1 MKSLKSALF
10 AFAIIV
16 SGTVYSQ
23 SSEDYAA
30 LSEFLPAG
38 KLSGLQENQAG
49 YAKIAIL
56 NRHAYYLGDPGPK
69 DVSMYPDVSEIS
81 PLYPNMPT
89 ITKDLIESGHLNL
102 MGYNFKLK
110 QNEYLYFRI
119 GNSDKI
125 LVILPIDLCIRNFN
139 SETE

>member
-23 SSEDYAA
+23 SAQDYAA
-30 LSEFLPAG
+30 LAEFLPAE
-38 KLSGLQENQAG
+38 KLSSLQESDAS

-69 DVSMYPDVSEIS
+69 DVSMFSNVSEIA

-89 ITKDLIESGHLNL
+89 ITTDLIESRHLNL
-102 MGYNFKLK
+102 IGYNFKLK

-119 GNSDKI
+119 ANSDKI